1 VITSQESNQ
10 QYLTDQGSDRAK
22 AYQVLVEQLGT
33 YSKDLRNLES
43 ANLVNDAQRVV
54 SNLRTTQEHDRKE
67 VKEQIAEQA
76 CHLIDSTASYQ
87 NLTDDL
93 QRS

>member
-76 CHLIDSTASYQ
+76 HHLIDSTTSYQ